1 MFFGQK
7 LAIFP
12 KGLVHGFGKKKTA
25 IFHICILAK
34 KWQEYV
40 FDDIL
45 DRKNTFVDNRNNNL
59 IK

>member
-1 MFFGQK
+1 M
-7 LAIFP
+7 
-12 KGLVHGFGKKKTA
+12 GLVKKTA